1 MISLIPWV
9 STNKLHVNFGILLML
24 REKGKYASA
33 TQNRRLV
40 WEKVMWPLILE
51 LNSISFT
58 IKQYKKKRNEV
69 CEELEIPSSRIA
81 GGFVSL
87 LLKGIL
93 YKENDLYSIHYRL
106 IPYMRLKADCD
117 YATAVRETSTK

>member
-1 MISLIPWV
+1 
-9 STNKLHVNFGILLML
+9 ML
-24 REKGKYASA
+24 SMLEQKGKYASA

-58 IKQYKKKRNEV
+58 TKQYKEKRGQI
-69 CEELEIPSSRIA
+69 CKELNIPTSRIA

-93 YKENDLYSIHYRL
+93 YKEKDLYCIHYRL
-106 IPYMRLKADCD
+106 IPYMRVKAYCD
-117 YATAVRETSTK
+117 YATAVREASTK

>member
-1 MISLIPWV
+1 MS
-9 STNKLHVNFGILLML
+9 SQ
-24 REKGKYASA
+24 KGKYASA

-51 LNSISFT
+51 INNVSFT
-58 IKQYKKKRNEV
+58 LGQYKKKRDEA
-69 CEELEIPSSRIA
+69 CKELGIPPSRVA

-93 YKENDLYSIHYRL
+93 YKEKNLYSIHYRL
-106 IPYMRLKADCD
+106 IPYMRLKAECD
-117 YATAVRETSTK
+117 YATAVREASTK

>member
-1 MISLIPWV
+1 ME
-9 STNKLHVNFGILLML
+9 
-24 REKGKYASA
+24 EKGKYASA

-51 LNSISFT
+51 LNSVSFT
-58 IKQYKKKRNEV
+58 MEQYKKKRNEV
-69 CEELEIPSSRIA
+69 CKELNIPPSRIA

-93 YKENDLYSIHYRL
+93 YKEKDLYSIHYRL

-117 YATAVRETSTK
+117 YATAIRETSVK

>member
-1 MISLIPWV
+1 
-9 STNKLHVNFGILLML
+9 ML

-33 TQNRRLV
+33 TENRRFV

-51 LNSISFT
+51 LNSTSFT
-58 IKQYKKKRNEV
+58 ISQYKKNRDAICKDFG
-69 CEELEIPSSRIA
+69 IPSSKIA

-106 IPYMRLKADCD
+106 IPYMRLKANCD
-117 YATAVRETSTK
+117 YATAVRETNTK

>member
-1 MISLIPWV
+1 
-9 STNKLHVNFGILLML
+9 ML
-24 REKGKYASA
+24 EEKGKYASA

-51 LNSISFT
+51 LNTISFT
-58 IKQYKKKRNEV
+58 LEQYKKKRDEV
-69 CEELEIPSSRIA
+69 CKELNIPPSKIA

-93 YKENDLYSIHYRL
+93 YKENDLYSIQYRL
-106 IPYMRLKADCD
+106 IPYMRLKASCD
-117 YATAVRETSTK
+117 YATAVHEASTK

>member
-1 MISLIPWV
+1 MLLIL
-9 STNKLHVNFGILLML
+9 T
-24 REKGKYASA
+24 EKGKYASA
-33 TQNRRLV
+33 TENRRFT

-58 IKQYKKKRNEV
+58 MEQYKKKRDEV
-69 CEELEIPSSRIA
+69 CKKLEISPSRIA

-93 YKENDLYSIHYRL
+93 YKENYLYSIHYRL
-106 IPYMRLKADCD
+106 IPYMRIKADCD
-117 YATAVRETSTK
+117 YATAIREASTK

>member
-1 MISLIPWV
+1 ME
-9 STNKLHVNFGILLML
+9 
-24 REKGKYASA
+24 EKGKYASA

-40 WEKVMWPLILE
+40 WEKVMWPLILD

-58 IKQYKKKRNEV
+58 MEQYKKKRNEV
-69 CEELEIPSSRIA
+69 CKELNMPPSRIA

-87 LLKGIL
+87 LLKGML
-93 YKENDLYSIHYRL
+93 YKEKDLYSIHYRL

-117 YATAVRETSTK
+117 YATAIRETSVK

>member
-1 MISLIPWV
+1 
-9 STNKLHVNFGILLML
+9 ML
-24 REKGKYASA
+24 SQKGKYASA

-51 LNSISFT
+51 INNISFT
-58 IKQYKKKRNEV
+58 LEQYKKKRDEV
-69 CEELEIPSSRIA
+69 CKELNIPSSRIA

-93 YKENDLYSIHYRL
+93 YKEKDLYSIHYRL

-117 YATAVRETSTK
+117 YAMAVRESSTK

>member
-1 MISLIPWV
+1 
-9 STNKLHVNFGILLML
+9 ML
-24 REKGKYASA
+24 QEKGKYASA

-51 LNSISFT
+51 LNDVSFT
-58 IKQYKKKRNEV
+58 VEQYKKKRDEV
-69 CEELEIPSSRIA
+69 CKELNIPPSRIA

-93 YKENDLYSIHYRL
+93 YKEKDVYSMLMY
-106 IPYMRLKADCD
+106 P
-117 YATAVRETSTK
+117 

>member
-1 MISLIPWV
+1 LE
-9 STNKLHVNFGILLML
+9 
-24 REKGKYASA
+24 EKGKYASA

-51 LNSISFT
+51 LNSVSFT
-58 IKQYKKKRNEV
+58 MEQYKKKRNEI
-69 CEELEIPSSRIA
+69 CKELNIPPSRIA

-93 YKENDLYSIHYRL
+93 YKEKDLYSIHYRL

-117 YATAVRETSTK
+117 YAMAVRETSAK

>member
-1 MISLIPWV
+1 LE
-9 STNKLHVNFGILLML
+9 
-24 REKGKYASA
+24 EKGKYASA

-40 WEKVMWPLILE
+40 WERVMWPLILE

-58 IKQYKKKRNEV
+58 LEQYKKKRNEL
-69 CEELEIPSSRIA
+69 CKELNIPPSRIA

-87 LLKGIL
+87 LLKGML
-93 YKENDLYSIHYRL
+93 YKEKELYSLHYRL

-117 YATAVRETSTK
+117 YSTAIRETSVK

>member
-1 MISLIPWV
+1 
-9 STNKLHVNFGILLML
+9 ML
-24 REKGKYASA
+24 QEKGKYASA

-51 LNSISFT
+51 LNNVSFT
-58 IKQYKKKRNEV
+58 LEQYKKKRDDV
-69 CEELEIPSSRIA
+69 CKELNIASSRVA

-93 YKENDLYSIHYRL
+93 FKEKNLYSIHYRL

-117 YATAVRETSTK
+117 YATAVREGSTK

>member
-1 MISLIPWV
+1 
-9 STNKLHVNFGILLML
+9 ML
-24 REKGKYASA
+24 SMLEEKGKYASA
-33 TQNRRLV
+33 TQNRRLA

-51 LNSISFT
+51 LNSISFRLE
-58 IKQYKKKRNEV
+58 QYKKKRDEV
-69 CEELEIPSSRIA
+69 CKELNVPPSRIA

-106 IPYMRLKADCD
+106 IPYMRLKAGCD
-117 YATAVRETSTK
+117 YATAVREVSTK